1 MDNARFSRLP
11 WNRFSGFIDPD
22 CDRFEHLVSLLE
34 ETGLFGSKKPP
45 VVSLE
50 GGKHI
55 IVSAEQVNKQRTIFL
70 IAHYDRTAG
79 SPGANDNA
87 AAVFILTA
95 AAMKLRA
102 EHTRDWLVIFTDKE
116 ELKPESHLKD
126 QGAFT
131 LARALKQAGFKNN
144 LCFIFDTVGRGDTF
158 IISTTAKHLLREAAS
173 WSAASLSMRRAIED
187 LNYRALEAAR
197 NVNLTRLLLLPTPFS
212 DDAGFF
218 LAGFPA
224 QTITMLPA
232 DEAARFQSLIRAKP
246 ALLSGL
252 ISGTAPTGDDTWPH
266 TWRLIN
272 SPADTAETLTPGYF
286 SLIESFI
293 HALCSR

>member
-11 WNRFSGFIDPD
+11 WNRFSSFIAPP
-22 CDRFEHLVSLLE
+22 CGRFERLLALLE
-34 ETGLFGSKKPP
+34 ETGLVGTKKPP

-55 IVSAEQVNKQRTIFL
+55 IVSAEQVNKQRTVFL
-70 IAHYDRTAG
+70 TAHYDRTEG

-102 EHTRDWLVIFTDKE
+102 EKTRDWLIIFTDKE
-116 ELKPESHLKD
+116 ELKPDSSLKD

-131 LARALKQAGFKNN
+131 LARALKQAGFKKNP
-144 LCFIFDTVGRGDTF
+144 CFIFDTVGRGDTF
-158 IISTTAKHLLREAAS
+158 IISTTAKHLLREAAA
-173 WSAASLSMRRAIED
+173 WTTASLTMRRAIED

-197 NVNLTRLLLLPTPFS
+197 NVNLTRLFLLPTPFS

-232 DEAARFQSLIRAKP
+232 DEAARFQSLIRTKP

-252 ISGTAPTGDDTWPH
+252 IAGNIPTGDDTWPH

-272 SPADTAETLTPGYF
+272 SPADTAETLTTEHF
-286 SLIESFI
+286 SHIENFI